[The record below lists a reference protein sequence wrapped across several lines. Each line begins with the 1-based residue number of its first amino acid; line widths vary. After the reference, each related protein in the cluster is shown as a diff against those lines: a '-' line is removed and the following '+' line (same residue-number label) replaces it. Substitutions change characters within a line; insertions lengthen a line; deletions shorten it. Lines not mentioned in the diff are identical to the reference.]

1 MLLITDGILCS
12 IGQANKAL
20 DSELVSQSPALNAML
35 FCQIRYPNSEFSTL
49 FFIRIFKICLCL
61 NDKI

>member
-12 IGQANKAL
+12 IDQANKAL
-20 DSELVSQSPALNAML
+20 DSELISQSPALNAML
-35 FCQIRYPNSEFSTL
+35 FCQIRYPNSGFSTL

-61 NDKI
+61 YDKI